1 MNQLKVGTEDPVVE
15 DRAAVVENPA
25 VVQDHPEVDVPTVGE
40 AYVKTCTSYCE
51 EELLAGGRLVQKF
64 ESSLDHNLW
73 TIREWSQPSS
83 QLSAEAGLSVLGLG
97 SVGEEFLAPTVEY

>member
-40 AYVKTCTSYCE
+40 AYVKR
-51 EELLAGGRLVQKF
+51 AV
-64 ESSLDHNLW
+64 
-73 TIREWSQPSS
+73 
-83 QLSAEAGLSVLGLG
+83 
-97 SVGEEFLAPTVEY
+97 